1 MAETLIHSSPFLVY
15 QLAKFQVSRP
25 YGLGCTFSF
34 TGRII
39 IIIIIKILTITI
51 GILHFVQ
58 EPLIK
63 AASSIK
69 RGSCFEG
76 TRVCFYGVGQH

>member
-1 MAETLIHSSPFLVY
+1 MQEPL
-15 QLAKFQVSRP
+15 
-25 YGLGCTFSF
+25 
-34 TGRII
+34 II
-39 IIIIIKILTITI
+39 IIKKILTITIGILHFVQEPLIIIKILTITI

-58 EPLIK
+58 EPLIIK

-76 TRVCFYGVGQH
+76 TRVCFYGVGQP

>member
-1 MAETLIHSSPFLVY
+1 MSENLVLCSVAPPISR
-15 QLAKFQVSRP
+15 QGRAFGLLVPATTTTNLTKFQLSRP

-34 TGRII
+34 RAEII
-39 IIIIIKILTITI
+39 III
-51 GILHFVQ
+51 
-58 EPLIK
+58 IK

-76 TRVCFYGVGQH
+76 IRVCFYGLGQP

>member
-1 MAETLIHSSPFLVY
+1 MQEPLIKILTITIGILHFVQEPL
-15 QLAKFQVSRP
+15 
-25 YGLGCTFSF
+25 
-34 TGRII
+34 
-39 IIIIIKILTITI
+39 KILTITI

-76 TRVCFYGVGQH
+76 IRVCFYGIGQP